1 MSTAKDLANALK
13 ASSGKTSAYDSTATV
28 TRIEGGTAWVHI
40 PGGVSETPASMT
52 IDAKPGDT
60 VQVRVSGGRAFLV
73 GNSTAPP
80 TDDTA
85 ALLAQTRAE
94 VARLSATVA
103 QKIADTA
110 SETADGAKR
119 TANAI
124 LVFDTTYVIE
134 NGTARFTAYLYRGGV
149 DVKTQY
155 DPSMFTW
162 YLKTEAGETYL
173 GHGYTAE
180 VSIEDC
186 GYGAEVI
193 GRFTST
199 EDSEALTAGG
209 DNLTDS
215 SGTNLTV
222 RATGEQVKV
231 RNLETVTVIH
241 DAEKLMVVGVSD
253 EHLVTMDTLYS
264 YLLGR
269 LEAEGATIYC
279 GSATELVG

>member
-1 MSTAKDLANALK
+1 MNAANELAKTLK
-13 ASSGKTSAYDSTATV
+13 QAADKTSAYDSTATV

-103 QKIADTA
+103 REIADTA
-110 SETADGAKR
+110 NTTADGAKR

-134 NGTARFTAYLYRGGV
+134 AGIAQFTAYLYRGGV
-149 DVKTQY
+149 DVKAQY

-162 YLKTEAGETYL
+162 YLKTEAGESYL
-173 GHGYTAE
+173 GSGYTAA

-199 EDSEALTAGG
+199 DDAQALTEGG
-209 DNLTDS
+209 DALTDS
-215 SGTNLTV
+215 SGTGITV

-231 RNLETVTVIH
+231 RELETVTTIH
-241 DAEKLMVVGVSD
+241 DAEKVMVVGVSD
-253 EHLVTMDTLYS
+253 EHLVTMDSLYE
-264 YLLGR
+264 YLLGK
-269 LEAEGATIYC
+269 LETEGVTIYC
-279 GSATELVG
+279 GSSTELVG